1 MEDEQKGEAGEDEL
15 EEGGVGMEGL
25 VEEER
30 VEGAGGEGL
39 GGRGTATDRPRCR
52 WEAGADVQP
61 TSSSSDEEST
71 IGGSSPE
78 SDSKSPASYLYS
90 Q

>member
-1 MEDEQKGEAGEDEL
+1 MEDVQNGEAGEDEM

-25 VEEER
+25 AEEER

-39 GGRGTATDRPRCR
+39 GGRGTAADRPRCR
-52 WEAGADVQP
+52 WETGADDQP
-61 TSSSSDEEST
+61 TALSSDEESS
-71 IGGSSPE
+71 IGGSPE
-78 SDSKSPASYLYS
+78 SDPESPVSCLSS

>member
-1 MEDEQKGEAGEDEL
+1 MEDEQKGEAGEDEM
-15 EEGGVGMEGL
+15 EEGGVRMEGL
-25 VEEER
+25 AEEER

-39 GGRGTATDRPRCR
+39 EGRGTAADRPRCR
-52 WEAGADVQP
+52 EAGADDQL
-61 TSSSSDEEST
+61 TASSSDEESS

-78 SDSKSPASYLYS
+78 SDSKSPAPYLSS

>member
-1 MEDEQKGEAGEDEL
+1 MEDVQRGEAGEDER

-25 VEEER
+25 AEEER

-39 GGRGTATDRPRCR
+39 GGRGTATDRPRCSR
-52 WEAGADVQP
+52 EAGADVQF
-61 TSSSSDEEST
+61 TSSSSDEESS

-78 SDSKSPASYLYS
+78 SDSKSPGPYLSS